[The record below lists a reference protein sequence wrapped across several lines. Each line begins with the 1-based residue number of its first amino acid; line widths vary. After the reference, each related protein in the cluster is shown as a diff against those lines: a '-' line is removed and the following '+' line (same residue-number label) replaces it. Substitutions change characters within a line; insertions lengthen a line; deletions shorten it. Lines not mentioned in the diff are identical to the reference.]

1 MALGLLDIDT
11 VPKIWPDLPSTVQT
25 KLLAMMRKVPSWLSG
40 GPIVADQTARLDAQ
54 CSCIDMS
61 SHQ

>member
-25 KLLAMMRKVPSWLSG
+25 KLLAMMRKVPS
-40 GPIVADQTARLDAQ
+40 
-54 CSCIDMS
+54 
-61 SHQ
+61 